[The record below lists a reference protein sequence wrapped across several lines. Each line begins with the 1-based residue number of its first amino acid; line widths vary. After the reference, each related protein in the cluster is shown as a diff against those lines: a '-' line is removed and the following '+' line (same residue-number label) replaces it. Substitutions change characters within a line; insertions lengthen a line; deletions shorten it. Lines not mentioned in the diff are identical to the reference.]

1 MSNNIF
7 EKINNDILNIQKNKS
22 KINNNKINNFIIP
35 ILIII
40 LLILFIFK
48 EDKNH
53 N

>member
-7 EKINNDILNIQKNKS
+7 EKINNDILNIQKNK
-22 KINNNKINNFIIP
+22 NKINNFIFP
-35 ILIII
+35 FLIII